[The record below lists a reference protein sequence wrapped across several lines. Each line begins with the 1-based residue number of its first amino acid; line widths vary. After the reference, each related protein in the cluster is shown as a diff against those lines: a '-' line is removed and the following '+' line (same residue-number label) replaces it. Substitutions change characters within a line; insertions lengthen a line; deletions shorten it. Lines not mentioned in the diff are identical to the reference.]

1 MAQDVFYEVIVPLL
15 EMVRTRD
22 VCLFPLTPFLANP
35 VYALSQDRTAL
46 LCISTPQDS
55 LNFYSG
61 MMEMKHPN
69 TGLPLFRT
77 IKVGLACDAC
87 IAAGK
92 PEKCTHQG
100 SLVPEWKSSSKH
112 SMIKALYDMAGKG
125 EMMQV
130 RLCSRGTVCCAIL
143 TLACAFFRLRFSG
156 SARAW
161 VWLQKTSRPVLT
173 WP

>member
-15 EMVRTRD
+15 EM
-22 VCLFPLTPFLANP
+22 
-35 VYALSQDRTAL
+35 DRTAL

-77 IKVGLACDAC
+77 IKVGLACEAC

-92 PEKCTHQG
+92 PEQCTHQG

-112 SMIKALYDMAGKG
+112 SMIK
-125 EMMQV
+125 V
-130 RLCSRGTVCCAIL
+130 RAAVFCVL
-143 TLACAFFRLRFSG
+143 FS
-156 SARAW
+156 
-161 VWLQKTSRPVLT
+161 LVLT
-173 WP
+173 PLSCPLQTGFV